1 MQRGALWKRVAYE
14 YSLGFARAD
23 VSKGRLAQRESI
35 GLTSRGSQVQIL
47 YRPPEVSSQEYIGV
61 VVQLVRTPACHAGGR
76 EFESRRPR
84 HFLAELAAMN
94 KEQALSQRRW
104 YIVDA
109 QGMVLGRMATE
120 IAKVLRGKHKPIFT
134 PNQDA
139 GDFVVVVNAAGVK
152 LTGAKL
158 EKKVYFRHTEYP
170 GGIRERTAA
179 QMLQEKPEELIKIAV
194 KGMLPKNRL
203 SRKLVTK
210 LKVYAGPEHPHD
222 AQKPQP
228 LAIVA

>member
-1 MQRGALWKRVAYE
+1 
-14 YSLGFARAD
+14 
-23 VSKGRLAQRESI
+23 
-35 GLTSRGSQVQIL
+35 
-47 YRPPEVSSQEYIGV
+47 
-61 VVQLVRTPACHAGGR
+61 
-76 EFESRRPR
+76 
-84 HFLAELAAMN
+84 MN
-94 KEQALSQRRW
+94 KREALSQRRW

-120 IAKVLRGKHKPIFT
+120 IAKVLRGKHKPVFT
-134 PNQDA
+134 PNQDT
-139 GDFVVVVNAAGVK
+139 GDFVVVVNAGGVR
-152 LTGAKL
+152 LTGTKL

-222 AQKPQP
+222 AQRPQP
-228 LAIVA
+228 LTIAA

>member
-1 MQRGALWKRVAYE
+1 MN
-14 YSLGFARAD
+14 RA
-23 VSKGRLAQRESI
+23 
-35 GLTSRGSQVQIL
+35 
-47 YRPPEVSSQEYIGV
+47 
-61 VVQLVRTPACHAGGR
+61 
-76 EFESRRPR
+76 
-84 HFLAELAAMN
+84 
-94 KEQALSQRRW
+94 QALTQRQW
-104 YIVDA
+104 YVIDA
-109 QGMVLGRMATE
+109 RGKILGRMATE

-139 GDFVVVVNAAGVK
+139 GDFVIVVNAREIK

-158 EKKVYFRHTEYP
+158 DQKVYYRHTEYP

-179 QMLQEKPEELIKIAV
+179 QMLEEKPEELVMLAV

-210 LKVYAGPEHPHD
+210 LKVYPGPEHPHD

-228 LAIVA
+228 LTVQA

>member
-1 MQRGALWKRVAYE
+1 MNKANALMQRQWYVI
-14 YSLGFARAD
+14 D
-23 VSKGRLAQRESI
+23 V
-35 GLTSRGSQVQIL
+35 RGKI
-47 YRPPEVSSQEYIGV
+47 
-61 VVQLVRTPACHAGGR
+61 
-76 EFESRRPR
+76 
-84 HFLAELAAMN
+84 
-94 KEQALSQRRW
+94 
-104 YIVDA
+104 
-109 QGMVLGRMATE
+109 LGRMATE

-139 GDFVVVVNAAGVK
+139 GDFVIVVNARELK

-158 EKKVYFRHTEYP
+158 DQKIYYRHSEYP
-170 GGIRERTAA
+170 GGIRQRTAA
-179 QMLQEKPEELIKIAV
+179 QMLEEKPEELVKLAV

-210 LKVYAGPEHPHD
+210 LKVYAGAEHPHD